1 MYINDLDKMLR
12 NLWRKNIKSMKKI
25 VLVIFS
31 LFLTNALF
39 AQESQQVT
47 PTLFTPKISYLDSL
61 KATFS
66 NHATSNCIDER
77 WMKEIADASLSN
89 EMFFDIENMN
99 IDEKVAYN
107 LDTEVL
113 KKRLRKLDVQSPF
126 VIEYNP
132 ALENVI
138 KSFLKNRSKS
148 FERQM
153 AIAEYYFPLFEEKL
167 SKYNLPLEI
176 KYLAIVESALQP
188 KAKSKVGAGGLWQFM
203 PETGKQYK
211 LKITT
216 YVDERHDPIKSTEA
230 ACHYMMNMYEIF
242 GDWSLVLAS
251 YNCGPGNVSKAIRR
265 SGGKTD
271 YWEIRKYLPR
281 ETANYL
287 PAFLATMYIYEF
299 KKEHGLVPHKAE
311 IKYAETDT
319 VMLKQAMT
327 FKQLSDLLDISEAQ
341 LEYLNPIYKS
351 KYIPSIEEETFYL
364 RLPKNKIGI
373 FVSNE
378 EKIYGYLAYL
388 EQEKIRNIQLA
399 LQAKKRDSIA
409 KQDSLAVVANLT
421 VKNNDTNEYEE
432 VIKKRT
438 KEVVSKNFHKVKK
451 GETLSEIAD
460 KNNVSIVNL
469 RKWNNIKGSNI
480 NAGQSLVIQTIKKV
494 TVNEVVKKPKP
505 KPKTEIV
512 EPVVENAVAENT
524 EKPTENKYSSAKSK
538 IEIKEDYYIVQ
549 KGDSIFSITKK
560 FPNLTTDDLKK
571 KNDLKTDN
579 IQPGMKLKIQ
589 G

>member
-1 MYINDLDKMLR
+1 MK
-12 NLWRKNIKSMKKI
+12 NLI
-25 VLVIFS
+25 VLAAGFLFS
-31 LFLTNALF
+31 NGLL
-39 AQESQQVT
+39 AQENIET
-47 PTLFTPKISYLDSL
+47 KPTFFEPKVSYLDSL
-61 KATFS
+61 KKTFN
-66 NHATSNCIDER
+66 NHETSACIDQR
-77 WMKEIADASLSN
+77 WMKELSDASLSN

-99 IDEKVAYN
+99 IDEKVSYD
-107 LDTEVL
+107 LDTELL
-113 KKRLRKLDVQSPF
+113 KKRLHKLDVQSPF

-138 KSFLKNRSKS
+138 KSFLKNRAKS

-203 PETGKQYK
+203 PATGKQYK
-211 LKITT
+211 LDITT

-271 YWEIRKYLPR
+271 YWEIRKYLPQ

-311 IKYAETDT
+311 MKYAETDT
-319 VMLKQAMT
+319 VMVKHAMT
-327 FKQLSDLLDISEAQ
+327 FKQLSDLLDISEEQ

-351 KYIPSIEEETFYL
+351 KYIPSIGNEHFYL

-388 EQEKIRNIQLA
+388 EQDKINKMQLA
-399 LQAKKRDSIA
+399 QVRKRDSIA
-409 KQDSLAVVANLT
+409 KQDSISVASNFKM
-421 VKNNDTNEYEE
+421 KNNDTTEYEE
-432 VIKKRT
+432 VLKKRT
-438 KEVVSKNFHKVKK
+438 KEVVSKNYHKVKS
-451 GETLSEIAD
+451 GESLGVIAD
-460 KNNVSIVNL
+460 KNKVSISDL

-480 NAGQSLVIQTIKKV
+480 NAGQSLVIQTTKKI
-494 TVNEVVKKPKP
+494 TVNEVIKKPKP
-505 KPKTEIV
+505 KVETIVPEIQ
-512 EPVVENAVAENT
+512 NTVAENS
-524 EKPTENKYSSAKSK
+524 EKPVLNKYADAKSK
-538 IEIKEDYYIVQ
+538 IDMKEDYYIVQ
-549 KGDSIFSITKK
+549 KGDSIFSITRK
-560 FPNLTTDDLKK
+560 FPNLTADDLKK

>member
-1 MYINDLDKMLR
+1 
-12 NLWRKNIKSMKKI
+12 MKKFV
-25 VLVIFS
+25 VLTLG
-31 LFLTNALF
+31 LFFANGLF
-39 AQESQQVT
+39 AQDVQETS
-47 PTLFTPKISYLDSL
+47 PTLFTPKVTYLDSL
-61 KATFS
+61 KATFK
-66 NHATSNCIDER
+66 NHETSTCIDQR
-77 WMKEIADASLSN
+77 WLKEVSDATLSN

-99 IDEKVAYN
+99 IDQAVSYD
-107 LDTEVL
+107 LDTELL
-113 KKRLRKLDVQSPF
+113 KKRLHKLDVQSPF

-138 KSFLKNRSKS
+138 KSFLKNRTKS

-153 AIAEYYFPLFEEKL
+153 ALAEYYFPLFEEKL

-188 KAKSKVGAGGLWQFM
+188 KAKSRVGAGGLWQFM
-203 PETGKQYK
+203 PATGKQYK
-211 LKITT
+211 LDITT

-271 YWEIRKYLPR
+271 YWEIRRYLPK
-281 ETANYL
+281 ETANYV

-299 KKEHGLVPHKAE
+299 KKEHGLVAEKA
-311 IKYAETDT
+311 KVSFFETDT
-319 VMLKQAMT
+319 VMVKHAMT
-327 FKQLSDLLDISEAQ
+327 FKQLSDLLDISEEE
-341 LEYLNPIYKS
+341 LEYYNPIYKS
-351 KYIPSIEEETFYL
+351 KYIPSIDDEHFYL

-378 EKIYGYLAYL
+378 EKIYGYLVYL
-388 EQEKIRNIQLA
+388 EQEKVRNLQLA
-399 LQAKKRDSIA
+399 QVRKRDSIA
-409 KQDSLAVVANLT
+409 KQDSIALASNF
-421 VKNNDTNEYEE
+421 KRNDNTEYEE

-438 KEVVSKNFHKVKK
+438 KDVVSKKYHKVKS

-460 KNNVSIVNL
+460 KNNVSIANL
-469 RKWNNIKGSNI
+469 RTWNKIKGSNI
-480 NAGQSLVIQTIKKV
+480 NAGQSLVIQTTKKV
-494 TVNEVVKKPKP
+494 TVNEVIKKPKP
-505 KPKTEIV
+505 KV
-512 EPVVENAVAENT
+512 ETITPEVQDAVAENVEPNT
-524 EKPTENKYSSAKSK
+524 GEVTKPKTENKYSDAKSK
-538 IEIKEDYYIVQ
+538 IEVKEDYYIVQ
-549 KGDSIFSITKK
+549 KGDSIFSITRK
-560 FPNLTTDDLKK
+560 FPNLTADDLKK
-571 KNDLKTDN
+571 KNDLKSDN

>member
-1 MYINDLDKMLR
+1 
-12 NLWRKNIKSMKKI
+12 MKK
-25 VLVIFS
+25 LVIVAFG
-31 LFLTNALF
+31 LFLSNGML
-39 AQESQQVT
+39 AQESQEIK
-47 PTLFTPKISYLDSL
+47 PTFFEPKVSYLDSL
-61 KATFS
+61 KKTFN
-66 NHATSNCIDER
+66 NHETSACIDQR
-77 WMKEIADASLSN
+77 WTKELSDATLSN

-99 IDEKVAYN
+99 IDEKVSYD
-107 LDTEVL
+107 LDTELL
-113 KKRLRKLDVQSPF
+113 KKRLHKLDVQSPF

-138 KSFLKNRSKS
+138 KSFLKNRAKS

-203 PETGKQYK
+203 PATGKQYK
-211 LKITT
+211 LDITT

-230 ACHYMMNMYEIF
+230 ACHYMMNMYAIF

-271 YWEIRKYLPR
+271 YWEIRKFLPK

-311 IKYAETDT
+311 MKYAETDT
-319 VMLKQAMT
+319 VIVKQAMT
-327 FKQLSDLLDISEAQ
+327 FKQLSDLLDISEEQ

-351 KYIPSIEEETFYL
+351 KYIPSIGDEYFYL

-378 EKIYGYLAYL
+378 DKIYGYLAYL
-388 EQEKIRNIQLA
+388 EQEKIRTIQLA
-399 LQAKKRDSIA
+399 QQIRKRDSVA
-409 KQDSLAVVANLT
+409 KQDSIAVAST
-421 VKNNDTNEYEE
+421 FKMKNNDPTEYEE

-438 KEVVSKNFHKVKK
+438 KEVVSKNYHKVKS
-451 GETLSEIAD
+451 GESLGVIAD
-460 KNNVSIVNL
+460 KNNVSISDL
-469 RKWNNIKGSNI
+469 RKWNNIKGSTI
-480 NAGQSLVIQTIKKV
+480 NAGQSLVIQTTKKI
-494 TVNEVVKKPKP
+494 TVNEVIKKPKP
-505 KPKTEIV
+505 KAEAIV
-512 EPVVENAVAENT
+512 SNVENAVAENT
-524 EKPTENKYSSAKSK
+524 EKPVVNKYADAKSK
-538 IEIKEDYYIVQ
+538 IDMKEDYYIVQ
-549 KGDSIFSITKK
+549 KGDSIFSITRK
-560 FPNLTTDDLKK
+560 FPNLTADDLKK

>member
-1 MYINDLDKMLR
+1 
-12 NLWRKNIKSMKKI
+12 MKK
-25 VLVIFS
+25 LTLTTFGLLLTFS
-31 LFLTNALF
+31 VF
-39 AQESQQVT
+39 AQEKIET
-47 PTLFTPKISYLDSL
+47 PTTFFVPKISYLDSL
-61 KATFS
+61 KKTF
-66 NHATSNCIDER
+66 NVHETSTCIDQR
-77 WMKEIADASLSN
+77 WMKELSDASLSN
-89 EMFFDIENMN
+89 EMFYDIENLN
-99 IDEKVAYN
+99 IDEKVSYD
-107 LDTEVL
+107 LDTDLL
-113 KKRLRKLDVQSPF
+113 KKRLQKLDVQSPF

-153 AIAEYYFPLFEEKL
+153 ALAEYYFPMFEEKL

-203 PETGKQYK
+203 PATGKQYK
-211 LKITT
+211 LDIST
-216 YVDERHDPIKSTEA
+216 YVDERHDPLKSTEA

-271 YWEIRKYLPR
+271 YWEIRKFLPQ

-299 KKEHGLVPHKAE
+299 KKEHGLVPKKAE
-311 IKYAETDT
+311 LTYFETDT
-319 VMLKQAMT
+319 VMVKHAMT
-327 FKQLSDLLDISEAQ
+327 FKQLSDLLDISEEQ
-341 LEYLNPIYKS
+341 LAYLNPIYKS
-351 KYIPSIEEETFYL
+351 NYIPSFEDEHFYL
-364 RLPKNKIGI
+364 RLPKSKIGV

-378 EKIYGYLAYL
+378 EKIYGYLVYL
-388 EQEKIRNIQLA
+388 EQEKIRNLELA
-399 LQAKKRDSIA
+399 QVRKRDSIA
-409 KQDSLAVVANLT
+409 KKDSLALVSNLNF
-421 VKNNDTNEYEE
+421 KNTDSVEYEE

-438 KEVVSKNFHKVKK
+438 KEVLSKNYHKVKS
-451 GETLSEIAD
+451 GESLGVIAD
-460 KNNVSIVNL
+460 KNNVSISDL
-469 RKWNNIKGSNI
+469 RKWNNIKGSAI
-480 NAGQSLVIQTIKKV
+480 NAGQSLVIQTKKKV
-494 TVNEVVKKPKP
+494 TVNEVIKKPK
-505 KPKTEIV
+505 KKIEVV

-524 EKPTENKYSSAKSK
+524 ELQNPQQVKPKTENKYAAAKSK

-560 FPNLTTDDLKK
+560 FPNLTADDLKK

>member
-1 MYINDLDKMLR
+1 MK
-12 NLWRKNIKSMKKI
+12 NLI
-25 VLVIFS
+25 VLAAGFLFS
-31 LFLTNALF
+31 NGVL
-39 AQESQQVT
+39 AQENIET
-47 PTLFTPKISYLDSL
+47 KPTFFETKVSYLDSL
-61 KATFS
+61 KKTFN
-66 NHATSNCIDER
+66 NHETSACIDQR
-77 WMKEIADASLSN
+77 WTKELSDASLSN

-99 IDEKVAYN
+99 IDEKVSYD
-107 LDTEVL
+107 LDTELL
-113 KKRLRKLDVQSPF
+113 KKRLHKLDVQSPF

-138 KSFLKNRSKS
+138 KSFLKNRAKS

-203 PETGKQYK
+203 PATGKQYK
-211 LKITT
+211 LDITT

-271 YWEIRKYLPR
+271 YWEIRKFLPQ

-311 IKYAETDT
+311 MKYAETDT
-319 VMLKQAMT
+319 VMVKHAMT
-327 FKQLSDLLDISEAQ
+327 FKQLSDLLDISEEQ

-351 KYIPSIEEETFYL
+351 KYIPSIGDEHFYL
-364 RLPKNKIGI
+364 RLPKSKIGI

-399 LQAKKRDSIA
+399 QVRKRDSIA
-409 KQDSLAVVANLT
+409 KQDSIAVASNFKM
-421 VKNNDTNEYEE
+421 KNNDTTEYEE

-438 KEVVSKNFHKVKK
+438 KDVVTKNYHKVKS
-451 GETLSEIAD
+451 GESLGVIAD
-460 KNNVSIVNL
+460 KNNVSITDL

-480 NAGQSLVIQTIKKV
+480 NAGQSLVIQTTKKV
-494 TVNEVVKKPKP
+494 TVNEVIKKPK
-505 KPKTEIV
+505 KKTEIIEGNV
-512 EPVVENAVAENT
+512 ETAVAENT
-524 EKPTENKYSSAKSK
+524 VKPVVNKYADAKSK
-538 IEIKEDYYIVQ
+538 LEIKEDYYIVQ
-549 KGDSIFSITKK
+549 KGDSIFSITRK
-560 FPNLTTDDLKK
+560 FPNLTADDLKK
-571 KNDLKTDN
+571 KNDLKSDN

>member
-1 MYINDLDKMLR
+1 
-12 NLWRKNIKSMKKI
+12 MKKT
-25 VLVIFS
+25 LLLTLA
-31 LFLTNALF
+31 LFLSNVLL
-39 AQESQQVT
+39 AQQSKEII

-77 WMKEIADASLSN
+77 WMKEISDATLSN

-99 IDEKVAYN
+99 IDEKVSFD
-107 LDTEVL
+107 LDTELL
-113 KKRLRKLDVQSPF
+113 KKRLHKLDVQSPF

-203 PETGKQYK
+203 PETGRQYK
-211 LKITT
+211 LNITT

-230 ACHYMMNMYEIF
+230 ACHYMLNMYEIF

-299 KKEHGLVPHKAE
+299 KKEHGLVAQKAE
-311 IKYAETDT
+311 MKYAETDT
-319 VMLKQAMT
+319 VMVKHAMT
-327 FKQLSDLLDISEAQ
+327 FKQISDLLDISEAQ
-341 LEYLNPIYKS
+341 LEYLNPIYKA
-351 KYIPSIEEETFYL
+351 KYIPSINKEHFYL

-388 EQEKIRNIQLA
+388 EQEKINKIQLA

-409 KQDSLAVVANLT
+409 KQDSLAIAANLID
-421 VKNNDTNEYEE
+421 KNSDTTEYEE

-438 KEVVSKNFHKVKK
+438 KEVVSKDYHKVKK

-460 KNNVSIVNL
+460 KNKVSIINL

-480 NAGQSLVIQTIKKV
+480 NAGQSLVIQTTKKI

-505 KPKTEIV
+505 KTEII
-512 EPVVENAVAENT
+512 EPAVENAVAENT
-524 EKPTENKYSSAKSK
+524 EKPIENKYSSAKSK
-538 IEIKEDYYIVQ
+538 IEIMEDYYIVQ

-560 FPNLTTDDLKK
+560 FPNLTADDLKK

>member
-1 MYINDLDKMLR
+1 
-12 NLWRKNIKSMKKI
+12 MKKI
-25 VLVIFS
+25 VLLTLG

-61 KATFS
+61 KATFTH
-66 NHATSNCIDER
+66 HATSNCIDER
-77 WMKEIADASLSN
+77 WLKELSDATLSN

-138 KSFLKNRSKS
+138 KSFLKNRTKS

-153 AIAEYYFPLFEEKL
+153 ALAEYYFPLFEEKL

-203 PETGKQYK
+203 PATGKQYK
-211 LKITT
+211 LNIST

-230 ACHYMMNMYEIF
+230 ACHYMMNMYAIF

-287 PAFLATMYIYEF
+287 PAFLATMYIYEY
-299 KKEHGLVPHKAE
+299 KKEHGLVPKKAE
-311 IKYAETDT
+311 MTYFETDT
-319 VMLKQAMT
+319 VMVKQAMT
-327 FKQLSDLLDISEAQ
+327 FKQLADLLDISEEQ

-351 KYIPSIEEETFYL
+351 KYIPSIDDEYFYL

-388 EQEKIRNIQLA
+388 EQEKVRNLQLA

-409 KQDSLAVVANLT
+409 KQDSLAVATSLVVAN
-421 VKNNDTNEYEE
+421 NEPVEMEE
-432 VIKKRT
+432 VLKKRT

-451 GETLSEIAD
+451 GETLSQIAD

-469 RKWNNIKGSNI
+469 RKWNNIKGSTI
-480 NAGQSLVIQTIKKV
+480 NAGQSLVIQTTKKV

-505 KPKTEIV
+505 KTEII
-512 EPVVENAVAENT
+512 EPEVENAVAVNT

>member
-1 MYINDLDKMLR
+1 
-12 NLWRKNIKSMKKI
+12 MKKF
-25 VLVIFS
+25 VILAFG
-31 LFLTNALF
+31 LFLSNGLF
-39 AQESQQVT
+39 AQDSQEIT
-47 PTLFTPKISYLDSL
+47 PTLFTPKVSYLDSL
-61 KATFS
+61 KKTFN
-66 NHATSNCIDER
+66 NHETSACIDQR
-77 WMKEIADASLSN
+77 WTKELSDATLSN

-99 IDEKVAYN
+99 IDEKVSYD
-107 LDTEVL
+107 LDTELL
-113 KKRLRKLDVQSPF
+113 KKRLHKLDVQSPF

-138 KSFLKNRSKS
+138 KSFLKNRAKS

-188 KAKSKVGAGGLWQFM
+188 KAKSRVGAGGLWQFM
-203 PETGKQYK
+203 PATGKQYK
-211 LKITT
+211 LDITT

-271 YWEIRKYLPR
+271 YWEIRKFLPK

-299 KKEHGLVPHKAE
+299 KKEHGLVAHKAE
-311 IKYAETDT
+311 MKYAETDT
-319 VMLKQAMT
+319 VMVKHAMT
-327 FKQLSDLLDISEAQ
+327 FKQLSDLLDVSEEQ

-351 KYIPSIEEETFYL
+351 KYIPSIGDEHFYL

-388 EQEKIRNIQLA
+388 EQEKINKIQLA
-399 LQAKKRDSIA
+399 TQLRKRDSIA
-409 KQDSLAVVANLT
+409 KQDSIAVASNFKM
-421 VKNNDTNEYEE
+421 KNNDPTEYEE
-432 VIKKRT
+432 IVKKRT
-438 KEVVSKNFHKVKK
+438 KDVVSKNYHKVKS
-451 GETLSEIAD
+451 GESLGVIAD
-460 KNNVSIVNL
+460 KNNVSISDL

-480 NAGQSLVIQTIKKV
+480 NAGQSLVIQTTKKI
-494 TVNEVVKKPKP
+494 TVNEVIKKPKP
-505 KPKTEIV
+505 KVETIV
-512 EPVVENAVAENT
+512 LEVENAVAENV
-524 EKPTENKYSSAKSK
+524 EKPTENKYASAKSK
-538 IEIKEDYYIVQ
+538 LEIKEDYYIVQ
-549 KGDSIFSITKK
+549 KGDSIFSITRK
-560 FPNLTTDDLKK
+560 FPNLTADDLKK
-571 KNDLKTDN
+571 KNDLKSDN

>member
-1 MYINDLDKMLR
+1 
-12 NLWRKNIKSMKKI
+12 MKKFVI
-25 VLVIFS
+25 VTFG
-31 LFLTNALF
+31 LFLSNGMF
-39 AQESQQVT
+39 AQENQQTT
-47 PTLFTPKISYLDSL
+47 PTLFTPKVSYLDSL
-61 KATFS
+61 KKTFN
-66 NHATSNCIDER
+66 NHETSACIDQR
-77 WMKEIADASLSN
+77 WTKELSDASLSN

-99 IDEKVAYN
+99 IDEKVSYD
-107 LDTEVL
+107 LDTELL
-113 KKRLRKLDVQSPF
+113 KKRLHKLDVQSPF

-138 KSFLKNRSKS
+138 KSFLKNRAKS

-203 PETGKQYK
+203 PATGKQYK
-211 LKITT
+211 LDITT

-271 YWEIRKYLPR
+271 YWEIRKFLPQ

-311 IKYAETDT
+311 MKYAETDT
-319 VMLKQAMT
+319 VMVKHAMT
-327 FKQLSDLLDISEAQ
+327 FKQLSDLLDISEEQ

-351 KYIPSIEEETFYL
+351 KYIPSIGDEHFYL
-364 RLPKNKIGI
+364 RLPKSKIGI

-399 LQAKKRDSIA
+399 QVRKRDSIA
-409 KQDSLAVVANLT
+409 KQDSIAVASNFKM
-421 VKNNDTNEYEE
+421 KNNDTTEYEE

-438 KEVVSKNFHKVKK
+438 KDVVTKNYHKVKS
-451 GETLSEIAD
+451 GESLGVIAD
-460 KNNVSIVNL
+460 KNNVSISDL

-494 TVNEVVKKPKP
+494 TVNEVIKKPK
-505 KPKTEIV
+505 KKAEIIEGNV
-512 EPVVENAVAENT
+512 ETAVAENT
-524 EKPTENKYSSAKSK
+524 VKPVVNKYADAKSK
-538 IEIKEDYYIVQ
+538 LEIKEDYYIVQ
-549 KGDSIFSITKK
+549 KGDSIFSITRK
-560 FPNLTTDDLKK
+560 FPNLTADDLKK
-571 KNDLKTDN
+571 KNDLKSDN

>member
-1 MYINDLDKMLR
+1 
-12 NLWRKNIKSMKKI
+12 MKKI

>member
-1 MYINDLDKMLR
+1 
-12 NLWRKNIKSMKKI
+12 MKKL
-25 VLVIFS
+25 VLLTLGF
-31 LFLTNALF
+31 FLSNVML
-39 AQESQQVT
+39 AQESKDII

-61 KATFS
+61 KATFTH
-66 NHATSNCIDER
+66 HATSNCIDER
-77 WMKEIADASLSN
+77 WLKELSDATLSN

-113 KKRLRKLDVQSPF
+113 KKRLRKLDAQSPF

-138 KSFLKNRSKS
+138 KSFLKNRTKS

-153 AIAEYYFPLFEEKL
+153 ALAEYYFPLFEEKL

-203 PETGKQYK
+203 PATGKQYK
-211 LKITT
+211 LNIST

-230 ACHYMMNMYEIF
+230 ACHYMMNMYAIF

-299 KKEHGLVPHKAE
+299 KKEHGLVPKKAE
-311 IKYAETDT
+311 MTYFETDT
-319 VMLKQAMT
+319 VMVKQAMT
-327 FKQLSDLLDISEAQ
+327 FKQLSDLLDISEEQ

-351 KYIPSIEEETFYL
+351 KYIPSIDDEYFYL

-388 EQEKIRNIQLA
+388 EQEKERNLQLA

-409 KQDSLAVVANLT
+409 KQDSLAVAASLVVAN
-421 VKNNDTNEYEE
+421 NEPVEMEE
-432 VIKKRT
+432 VVKKRT

-460 KNNVSIVNL
+460 KNNVSIANL
-469 RKWNNIKGSNI
+469 RKWNNIKGSTI
-480 NAGQSLVIQTIKKV
+480 NAGQSLVIQTTKKV

-505 KPKTEIV
+505 KTEII
-512 EPVVENAVAENT
+512 EPEVENAVAVNT

>member
-1 MYINDLDKMLR
+1 MEKKHIR
-12 NLWRKNIKSMKKI
+12 MKKF
-25 VLVIFS
+25 VLLTFG
-31 LFLTNALF
+31 LFLSNGIM
-39 AQESQQVT
+39 AQEIQDIK
-47 PTLFTPKISYLDSL
+47 PTFFEPKISYLDSL
-61 KATFS
+61 KKTFN
-66 NHATSNCIDER
+66 NHETSACIDQR
-77 WMKEIADASLSN
+77 WMKELSDASLSN

-99 IDEKVAYN
+99 IDEKVSYE
-107 LDTEVL
+107 LDTELL
-113 KKRLRKLDVQSPF
+113 KKRLHKLDVQSPF
-126 VIEYNP
+126 DINYNP

-138 KSFLKNRSKS
+138 KSFLKNRAKS

-203 PETGKQYK
+203 PATGKQYK
-211 LKITT
+211 LDITT

-230 ACHYMMNMYEIF
+230 ACYYMMNMYEIF

-271 YWEIRKYLPR
+271 YWEIRKYLPQ

-311 IKYAETDT
+311 MKYAETDT
-319 VMLKQAMT
+319 VMVKHAMT
-327 FKQLSDLLDISEAQ
+327 FKQISDLLDISEEQ

-351 KYIPSIEEETFYL
+351 KYIPSFGDEHFYL
-364 RLPKNKIGI
+364 RLPKSKIGI

-388 EQEKIRNIQLA
+388 EQEKIRNIELA
-399 LQAKKRDSIA
+399 QVRKRDSLA
-409 KQDSLAVVANLT
+409 KQDSIAIASNLKI
-421 VKNNDTNEYEE
+421 KNNDTTEYEE

-438 KEVVSKNFHKVKK
+438 KEVVSKNYHKVKS
-451 GETLSEIAD
+451 GESLGVIAEKHD
-460 KNNVSIVNL
+460 VSISDL

-480 NAGQSLVIQTIKKV
+480 NAGQSLVIQTTKKV
-494 TVNEVVKKPKP
+494 TVNEVVKKPK
-505 KPKTEIV
+505 KKTDSIAPE
-512 EPVVENAVAENT
+512 VENAVAENT
-524 EKPTENKYSSAKSK
+524 DKPTENKYTSAKSK
-538 IEIKEDYYIVQ
+538 IEVKEDYYIVQ

-560 FPNLTTDDLKK
+560 FPNLTADDLKK
-571 KNDLKTDN
+571 KNDLKSDN

>member
-1 MYINDLDKMLR
+1 
-12 NLWRKNIKSMKKI
+12 MKK
-25 VLVIFS
+25 LTLTTFGLLLAFS
-31 LFLTNALF
+31 VF
-39 AQESQQVT
+39 AQEKIETTTTFFV
-47 PTLFTPKISYLDSL
+47 PKISYLDSL
-61 KATFS
+61 KKTF
-66 NHATSNCIDER
+66 NVHETSTCIDQR
-77 WMKEIADASLSN
+77 WMKELSDASLSN
-89 EMFFDIENMN
+89 EMFYDIENLN
-99 IDEKVAYN
+99 IDEKVSYDLN
-107 LDTEVL
+107 TDLL
-113 KKRLRKLDVQSPF
+113 KKRLQKLDVQSPF

-153 AIAEYYFPLFEEKL
+153 ALAEYYFPMFEEKL

-203 PETGKQYK
+203 PATGKQYK
-211 LKITT
+211 LDIST
-216 YVDERHDPIKSTEA
+216 YVDERHDPLKSTEA

-271 YWEIRKYLPR
+271 YWEIRKFLPQ

-299 KKEHGLVPHKAE
+299 KKEHGLVPKKAE
-311 IKYAETDT
+311 LTYFETDT
-319 VMLKQAMT
+319 VMVKHAMT
-327 FKQLSDLLDISEAQ
+327 FKQLSDLLDISEEQ
-341 LEYLNPIYKS
+341 LAYLNPIYKS
-351 KYIPSIEEETFYL
+351 NYIPSFEDEHFYL
-364 RLPKNKIGI
+364 RLPKSKIGV

-388 EQEKIRNIQLA
+388 EQEKIRNLELA
-399 LQAKKRDSIA
+399 QVKKRDSIA
-409 KQDSLAVVANLT
+409 KKDSLALASNLNF
-421 VKNNDTNEYEE
+421 KNTDSVEYEE

-438 KEVVSKNFHKVKK
+438 KEVLSKNYHKVKS
-451 GETLSEIAD
+451 GESLGVIAD
-460 KNNVSIVNL
+460 KNNVSISDL
-469 RKWNNIKGSNI
+469 RKWNNIKGSAI
-480 NAGQSLVIQTIKKV
+480 NAGQSLVIQTKKKV
-494 TVNEVVKKPKP
+494 TVNEVIKKPK
-505 KPKTEIV
+505 KKIEVV

-524 EKPTENKYSSAKSK
+524 DLQNSQQVKPKTENKYTAAKSK

-560 FPNLTTDDLKK
+560 FPNLTADDLKK

>member
-1 MYINDLDKMLR
+1 LYINDLDKMLR
-12 NLWRKNIKSMKKI
+12 NLWRKNKKSMKKI
-25 VLVIFS
+25 VLVILS

-39 AQESQQVT
+39 AQENNQII
-47 PTLFTPKISYLDSL
+47 PALFTPKISYLDSL

-66 NHATSNCIDER
+66 NHPTSNCIDER
-77 WMKEIADASLSN
+77 WMKEIADATLSN

-107 LDTEVL
+107 LDTELL
-113 KKRLRKLDVQSPF
+113 KKRLHKLDVQSPF

-251 YNCGPGNVSKAIRR
+251 YNCGPSNVSKAIRR

-311 IKYAETDT
+311 MKYAETDT
-319 VMLKQAMT
+319 VMLKHAMT

-378 EKIYGYLAYL
+378 EKIYGYLVYL

-421 VKNNDTNEYEE
+421 VKNNDSNEFEE

-438 KEVVSKNFHKVKK
+438 KEVLSKNFHKVKK

-480 NAGQSLVIQTIKKV
+480 TSGQSLVILTTKKV
-494 TVNEVVKKPKP
+494 TVNEVVKKPKS
-505 KPKTEIV
+505 KTEI
-512 EPVVENAVAENT
+512 EELVVENAVAENI
-524 EKPTENKYSSAKSK
+524 EKPIENKYSSAKSK

-579 IQPGMKLKIQ
+579 IKPGMKLKIQ

>member
-1 MYINDLDKMLR
+1 
-12 NLWRKNIKSMKKI
+12 
-25 VLVIFS
+25 
-31 LFLTNALF
+31 
-39 AQESQQVT
+39 
-47 PTLFTPKISYLDSL
+47 
-61 KATFS
+61 
-66 NHATSNCIDER
+66 
-77 WMKEIADASLSN
+77 
-89 EMFFDIENMN
+89 MFFDIENMN

-138 KSFLKNRSKS
+138 KSFLKNRTKS

-153 AIAEYYFPLFEEKL
+153 ALAEYYFPLFEEKL

-203 PETGKQYK
+203 PATGKQYK
-211 LKITT
+211 LNIST

-230 ACHYMMNMYEIF
+230 ACHYMMNMYAIF

-299 KKEHGLVPHKAE
+299 KKEHGLVPKKAE
-311 IKYAETDT
+311 MTYFETDT
-319 VMLKQAMT
+319 VMVKQAMT

-351 KYIPSIEEETFYL
+351 KYIPSIDDEYFYL

-388 EQEKIRNIQLA
+388 EQEKSRNLQLA

-409 KQDSLAVVANLT
+409 KQDSLAVAASLVVAN
-421 VKNNDTNEYEE
+421 NEPVEMEE
-432 VIKKRT
+432 VLKKRT

-451 GETLSEIAD
+451 GETLAEIAK
-460 KNNVSIVNL
+460 KNQVSITDL
-469 RKWNNIKGSNI
+469 KTWNKIKGSAI
-480 NAGQSLVIQTIKKV
+480 NAGQSLVIQTTKKV

-505 KPKTEIV
+505 KTEII
-512 EPVVENAVAENT
+512 EPEVENAVAENT

-538 IEIKEDYYIVQ
+538 IEINEDYYIVQ

-560 FPNLTTDDLKK
+560 FPNLTADDLKK

>member
-1 MYINDLDKMLR
+1 MK
-12 NLWRKNIKSMKKI
+12 NLI
-25 VLVIFS
+25 VLAAGFLFS
-31 LFLTNALF
+31 NGLL
-39 AQESQQVT
+39 AQENIET
-47 PTLFTPKISYLDSL
+47 KPTFFEPKVSYLDSL
-61 KATFS
+61 KKTFN
-66 NHATSNCIDER
+66 NHETSACIDQR
-77 WMKEIADASLSN
+77 WMKELSDASLSN

-99 IDEKVAYN
+99 IDEKVSYD
-107 LDTEVL
+107 LDTELL
-113 KKRLRKLDVQSPF
+113 KKRLHKLDVQSPF

-138 KSFLKNRSKS
+138 KSFLKNRAKS

-203 PETGKQYK
+203 PATGKQYK
-211 LKITT
+211 LDITT

-271 YWEIRKYLPR
+271 YWEIRKYLPQ

-311 IKYAETDT
+311 MKYAETDT
-319 VMLKQAMT
+319 VMVKHAMT
-327 FKQLSDLLDISEAQ
+327 FKQLSDLLDISEEQ

-351 KYIPSIEEETFYL
+351 KYIPSIGNEHFYL

-388 EQEKIRNIQLA
+388 EQDKINKMQLA
-399 LQAKKRDSIA
+399 QVRKRDSIA
-409 KQDSLAVVANLT
+409 KQDSISVASNFKM
-421 VKNNDTNEYEE
+421 KNNDTTEYEE
-432 VIKKRT
+432 VLKKRT
-438 KEVVSKNFHKVKK
+438 KEVVSKNYHKVKS
-451 GETLSEIAD
+451 GESLGVIAD
-460 KNNVSIVNL
+460 KNKVSISDL

-480 NAGQSLVIQTIKKV
+480 NAGQSLVIQTTKKI
-494 TVNEVVKKPKP
+494 TVNEVIKKPKP
-505 KPKTEIV
+505 KVETIVPEIQ
-512 EPVVENAVAENT
+512 NTVAENS
-524 EKPTENKYSSAKSK
+524 EKPVLNKYADAKSK
-538 IEIKEDYYIVQ
+538 IDIKEDFYIVQ

-560 FPNLTTDDLKK
+560 FPNLTADDLKK

>member
-1 MYINDLDKMLR
+1 
-12 NLWRKNIKSMKKI
+12 MKKL
-25 VLVIFS
+25 VLLTLGF
-31 LFLTNALF
+31 FLSNVML
-39 AQESQQVT
+39 AQESKDII

-77 WMKEIADASLSN
+77 WLKELSDATLSN

-138 KSFLKNRSKS
+138 KSFLKNRTKS

-153 AIAEYYFPLFEEKL
+153 ALAEYYFPLFEEKL

-203 PETGKQYK
+203 PATGKQYK
-211 LKITT
+211 LNIST

-230 ACHYMMNMYEIF
+230 ACHYMMNMYAIF

-299 KKEHGLVPHKAE
+299 KKEHGLVPKKAE
-311 IKYAETDT
+311 MTYFETDT
-319 VMLKQAMT
+319 VMVKQAMT

-351 KYIPSIEEETFYL
+351 KYIPSIDDEYFYL

-388 EQEKIRNIQLA
+388 EQEKSRNLQLA

-409 KQDSLAVVANLT
+409 KQDSLAVAASLVIAN
-421 VKNNDTNEYEE
+421 NEPVEMEE
-432 VIKKRT
+432 VLKKRT

-451 GETLSEIAD
+451 GETLSQIAD

-469 RKWNNIKGSNI
+469 RKWNNIKGSTI
-480 NAGQSLVIQTIKKV
+480 NAGQSLVIQTTKKV

-505 KPKTEIV
+505 KTEII
-512 EPVVENAVAENT
+512 EPEVENAVAVNT

>member
-1 MYINDLDKMLR
+1 MEK
-12 NLWRKNIKSMKKI
+12 KHIKSMKKI
-25 VLVIFS
+25 VLLTLG
-31 LFLTNALF
+31 LFLSNALF

-77 WMKEIADASLSN
+77 WLKELSDATLSN

-138 KSFLKNRSKS
+138 KSFLKNRTKS

-153 AIAEYYFPLFEEKL
+153 ALAEYYFPLFEEKL

-203 PETGKQYK
+203 PATGKQYK
-211 LKITT
+211 LNIST

-230 ACHYMMNMYEIF
+230 ACHYMMNMYAIF

-271 YWEIRKYLPR
+271 YWEIRKYLPK
-281 ETANYL
+281 ETANYV

-299 KKEHGLVPHKAE
+299 KKEHGLVPKKAE
-311 IKYAETDT
+311 MTYFETDT
-319 VMLKQAMT
+319 VMVKQAMT

-341 LEYLNPIYKS
+341 LDYLNPIYKS
-351 KYIPSIEEETFYL
+351 KYIPSIDDEYFYL
-364 RLPKNKIGI
+364 RLPKNKIGV

-388 EQEKIRNIQLA
+388 EQEKINKMQLA

-409 KQDSLAVVANLT
+409 KQDSLAVAASLVVST
-421 VKNNDTNEYEE
+421 SEPVEMEE
-432 VIKKRT
+432 VLKKRT

-480 NAGQSLVIQTIKKV
+480 NIGQSLVIQTTKKG
-494 TVNEVVKKPKP
+494 TVNEVVKKPK
-505 KPKTEIV
+505 KKVEIV
-512 EPVVENAVAENT
+512 EPEVENAVAENT
-524 EKPTENKYSSAKSK
+524 EKPSENKYSSAKSK

-560 FPNLTTDDLKK
+560 FPNLTADDLKK
-571 KNDLKTDN
+571 KNDLKSDN

>member
-1 MYINDLDKMLR
+1 
-12 NLWRKNIKSMKKI
+12 MKKFVI
-25 VLVIFS
+25 VAFG
-31 LFLTNALF
+31 LFLSNGLF
-39 AQESQQVT
+39 AQDSQEIT
-47 PTLFTPKISYLDSL
+47 PTLFTPKVSYLDSL
-61 KATFS
+61 KKTFN
-66 NHATSNCIDER
+66 NHETSACIDQR
-77 WMKEIADASLSN
+77 WTKELSDASLSN

-99 IDEKVAYN
+99 IDEKVSYD
-107 LDTEVL
+107 LDTELL
-113 KKRLRKLDVQSPF
+113 KKRLHKLDVQSPF

-203 PETGKQYK
+203 PATGKQYK
-211 LKITT
+211 LDITT

-271 YWEIRKYLPR
+271 YWEIRKYLPQ

-311 IKYAETDT
+311 MKYAETDT
-319 VMLKQAMT
+319 VMVKHAMT
-327 FKQLSDLLDISEAQ
+327 FKQLSDLLDISEEQ

-351 KYIPSIEEETFYL
+351 KYIPSIGDEHFYL

-388 EQEKIRNIQLA
+388 EQEKINNIQLA
-399 LQAKKRDSIA
+399 QVRKRDSIA
-409 KQDSLAVVANLT
+409 KKDSIAVASNFKM
-421 VKNNDTNEYEE
+421 KNNDTTEYEE

-438 KEVVSKNFHKVKK
+438 KEVVSKNYHKVKK
-451 GETLSEIAD
+451 GESLGVIAD
-460 KNNVSIVNL
+460 KNNVSITDL

-480 NAGQSLVIQTIKKV
+480 NAGQSLVIQTTKKV
-494 TVNEVVKKPKP
+494 TVNEVIKKPKS
-505 KPKTEIV
+505 KVETIV
-512 EPVVENAVAENT
+512 PEVENAVAENT
-524 EKPTENKYSSAKSK
+524 VKPTENKYSSAKSK
-538 IEIKEDYYIVQ
+538 IDIKEDYYIVQ

-560 FPNLTTDDLKK
+560 FPNLTADDLKK
-571 KNDLKTDN
+571 KNDLKSDN

>member
-1 MYINDLDKMLR
+1 MK
-12 NLWRKNIKSMKKI
+12 NLI
-25 VLVIFS
+25 VLAAGFLFS
-31 LFLTNALF
+31 NGLL
-39 AQESQQVT
+39 AQENIET
-47 PTLFTPKISYLDSL
+47 KPTFFEPKISYLDSL
-61 KATFS
+61 KKTFK
-66 NHATSNCIDER
+66 NHETSACIDQR
-77 WMKEIADASLSN
+77 WTKELSDASLSN
-89 EMFFDIENMN
+89 EMFFDIENLN
-99 IDEKVAYN
+99 IDEKVSYD
-107 LDTEVL
+107 LDTELL
-113 KKRLRKLDVQSPF
+113 KKRLHKLDVQSPF
-126 VIEYNP
+126 DINYNP

-138 KSFLKNRSKS
+138 KSFLKNRAKS

-203 PETGKQYK
+203 PATGKQYK
-211 LKITT
+211 LDITT

-271 YWEIRKYLPR
+271 YWEIRKYLPQ

-311 IKYAETDT
+311 MKYAETDT
-319 VMLKQAMT
+319 VMVKHAMT
-327 FKQLSDLLDISEAQ
+327 FKQISDLLDISEEQ

-351 KYIPSIEEETFYL
+351 KYIPSIGDEHFYL
-364 RLPKNKIGI
+364 RLPKSKIGI

-378 EKIYGYLAYL
+378 DKIYGYLAYL
-388 EQEKIRNIQLA
+388 EQEKIRNMELA
-399 LQAKKRDSIA
+399 QARKRDSIA
-409 KQDSLAVVANLT
+409 KKDSIALASAST
-421 VKNNDTNEYEE
+421 VNFKNTDDIEYEE

-438 KEVVSKNFHKVKK
+438 KEVVSKNYHKVKS
-451 GETLSEIAD
+451 GESLGVIAE
-460 KNNVSIVNL
+460 KHNVSITDL

-480 NAGQSLVIQTIKKV
+480 NAGQSLVIQTTKKV
-494 TVNEVVKKPKP
+494 TVNEVVKKPKKKSELIAP
-505 KPKTEIV
+505 E
-512 EPVVENAVAENT
+512 VENAVAENT
-524 EKPTENKYSSAKSK
+524 ELSTTEPVKAKTENKYASAKSK
-538 IEIKEDYYIVQ
+538 IDIKEDYYIVQ

-560 FPNLTTDDLKK
+560 FPNLTADDLKK
-571 KNDLKTDN
+571 KNDLKSDN

>member
-1 MYINDLDKMLR
+1 
-12 NLWRKNIKSMKKI
+12 MKKI
-25 VLVIFS
+25 VLLTLG
-31 LFLTNALF
+31 LFLSNVML
-39 AQESQQVT
+39 AQENKEIN

-77 WMKEIADASLSN
+77 WLKELSDATLSN

-99 IDEKVAYN
+99 IDEEVAYN

-138 KSFLKNRSKS
+138 KSFLKNRTKS

-153 AIAEYYFPLFEEKL
+153 ALAEYYFPLFEEKL

-203 PETGKQYK
+203 PATGKQYK
-211 LKITT
+211 LNITT

-230 ACHYMMNMYEIF
+230 ACHYMMNMYAIF

-271 YWEIRKYLPR
+271 YWEIRKYLPK
-281 ETANYL
+281 ETANYV

-299 KKEHGLVPHKAE
+299 KKEHGLVPKKAE
-311 IKYAETDT
+311 MTYFETDT
-319 VMLKQAMT
+319 VMVKQAMT

-351 KYIPSIEEETFYL
+351 KYIPSIDDEYFYL

-388 EQEKIRNIQLA
+388 EQEKINKIQLA

-409 KQDSLAVVANLT
+409 KQDSLAVAASLV
-421 VKNNDTNEYEE
+421 VTNSEPVEMEE

-480 NAGQSLVIQTIKKV
+480 NIGQSLVIQTTKKV

-505 KPKTEIV
+505 KTDIV
-512 EPVVENAVAENT
+512 EPNVENAVAETT
-524 EKPTENKYSSAKSK
+524 EKPSENKYSSAKSK
-538 IEIKEDYYIVQ
+538 IDIKEDYYIVQ

-560 FPNLTTDDLKK
+560 FPNLTADDLKK
-571 KNDLKTDN
+571 KNDLKNDN

>member
-1 MYINDLDKMLR
+1 
-12 NLWRKNIKSMKKI
+12 MKKL
-25 VLVIFS
+25 VLLTLGF
-31 LFLTNALF
+31 FLSNVML
-39 AQESQQVT
+39 AQESKEII

-77 WMKEIADASLSN
+77 WLKELSDATLSN

-113 KKRLRKLDVQSPF
+113 KKRLRKLDIQSPF

-138 KSFLKNRSKS
+138 KSFLKNRTKS

-153 AIAEYYFPLFEEKL
+153 ALAEYYFPLFEEKL

-203 PETGKQYK
+203 PATGKQYK
-211 LKITT
+211 LNIST

-230 ACHYMMNMYEIF
+230 ACHYMMNMYAIF

-299 KKEHGLVPHKAE
+299 KKEHGLVPKKAE
-311 IKYAETDT
+311 MTYFETDT
-319 VMLKQAMT
+319 VMVKQAMT
-327 FKQLSDLLDISEAQ
+327 FKQLSDLLDISEEQ

-351 KYIPSIEEETFYL
+351 KYIPSIDDEYFYL

-388 EQEKIRNIQLA
+388 EQEKARNLQLA

-409 KQDSLAVVANLT
+409 KQDSLAVATSLVVAN
-421 VKNNDTNEYEE
+421 NEPVEMEE
-432 VIKKRT
+432 VLKKRT

-451 GETLSEIAD
+451 GETLSQIAD

-469 RKWNNIKGSNI
+469 RKWNNIKGSTI
-480 NAGQSLVIQTIKKV
+480 NAGQSLVIQTTKKV
-494 TVNEVVKKPKP
+494 TVNEVLKKP
-505 KPKTEIV
+505 KPKTEII
-512 EPVVENAVAENT
+512 EPEVENAVAENT
-524 EKPTENKYSSAKSK
+524 EKPIENKYSSAKSK
-538 IEIKEDYYIVQ
+538 IEINEDYYIVQ

-560 FPNLTTDDLKK
+560 FPNLTADDLKK

>member
-1 MYINDLDKMLR
+1 MEK
-12 NLWRKNIKSMKKI
+12 KHIKRMKKI
-25 VLVIFS
+25 VLLTLG

-61 KATFS
+61 KATFTH
-66 NHATSNCIDER
+66 HATSNCIDER
-77 WMKEIADASLSN
+77 WLKELSDATLSN

-138 KSFLKNRSKS
+138 KSFLKNRTKS

-153 AIAEYYFPLFEEKL
+153 ALAEYYFPLFEEKL

-203 PETGKQYK
+203 PATGKQYK
-211 LKITT
+211 LNIST

-230 ACHYMMNMYEIF
+230 ACHYMMNMYAIF

-287 PAFLATMYIYEF
+287 PAFLATMYIYEY
-299 KKEHGLVPHKAE
+299 KKEHGLVPKKAE
-311 IKYAETDT
+311 MTYFETDT
-319 VMLKQAMT
+319 VMVKQAMT
-327 FKQLSDLLDISEAQ
+327 FKQLSDLLDISEEQ

-351 KYIPSIEEETFYL
+351 KYIPSIDDEYFYL

-388 EQEKIRNIQLA
+388 EQEKVRNLQLA

-409 KQDSLAVVANLT
+409 KQDSLAVATSLVVAN
-421 VKNNDTNEYEE
+421 NEPVEMEE
-432 VIKKRT
+432 VLKKRT

-451 GETLSEIAD
+451 GETLSQIAD

-469 RKWNNIKGSNI
+469 RKWNNIKGSTI
-480 NAGQSLVIQTIKKV
+480 NAGQSLVIQTTKKV

-505 KPKTEIV
+505 KTEII
-512 EPVVENAVAENT
+512 EPEVENAVAVNT

>member
-1 MYINDLDKMLR
+1 
-12 NLWRKNIKSMKKI
+12 MKKL
-25 VLVIFS
+25 VLLTLGF
-31 LFLTNALF
+31 FLSNVML
-39 AQESQQVT
+39 AQESKDII

-61 KATFS
+61 KATFTH
-66 NHATSNCIDER
+66 HATSNCIDER
-77 WMKEIADASLSN
+77 WLKELSDATLSN

-138 KSFLKNRSKS
+138 KSFLKNRTKS

-153 AIAEYYFPLFEEKL
+153 ALAEYYFPLFEEKL

-203 PETGKQYK
+203 PATGKQYK
-211 LKITT
+211 LNIST

-230 ACHYMMNMYEIF
+230 ACHYMMNMYDIF

-299 KKEHGLVPHKAE
+299 KKEHGLVPKKAE
-311 IKYAETDT
+311 MTYFETDT
-319 VMLKQAMT
+319 VMVKQALT

-351 KYIPSIEEETFYL
+351 KYIPSIDDEYFYL

-388 EQEKIRNIQLA
+388 EQEKSRNLQLA

-409 KQDSLAVVANLT
+409 KQDSLAVAASLVVAN
-421 VKNNDTNEYEE
+421 NEPVEMEE
-432 VIKKRT
+432 VLKKRT

-451 GETLSEIAD
+451 GETLAEIAK
-460 KNNVSIVNL
+460 KNQVSITDL
-469 RKWNNIKGSNI
+469 KTWNKIKGSAI
-480 NAGQSLVIQTIKKV
+480 NAGQSLVIQTTKKV

-505 KPKTEIV
+505 KTEII

-538 IEIKEDYYIVQ
+538 IEMKEDYYIVQ

-560 FPNLTTDDLKK
+560 FPNLTADDLKK

>member
-1 MYINDLDKMLR
+1 
-12 NLWRKNIKSMKKI
+12 MKKL
-25 VLVIFS
+25 VLLTLGF
-31 LFLTNALF
+31 FLSYVML
-39 AQESQQVT
+39 AQESKDII

-61 KATFS
+61 KATFTH
-66 NHATSNCIDER
+66 HATSNCIDER
-77 WMKEIADASLSN
+77 WLKELSDATLSN

-99 IDEKVAYN
+99 IDEKVVYN

-138 KSFLKNRSKS
+138 KSFLKNRTKS

-203 PETGKQYK
+203 PATGKQYK
-211 LKITT
+211 LNIST

-230 ACHYMMNMYEIF
+230 ACHYMMNMYAIF

-299 KKEHGLVPHKAE
+299 KKEHGLVPKKAE
-311 IKYAETDT
+311 MTYFETDT
-319 VMLKQAMT
+319 VMVKQAMT
-327 FKQLSDLLDISEAQ
+327 FKQLSDLLDISEEQ

-351 KYIPSIEEETFYL
+351 KYIPSIDDEYFYL

-388 EQEKIRNIQLA
+388 EQQKVRNLQLA

-409 KQDSLAVVANLT
+409 KQDSLAVAASLVVAN
-421 VKNNDTNEYEE
+421 NEPVEMEE
-432 VIKKRT
+432 VLKKRT

-451 GETLSEIAD
+451 GETLAEIAK
-460 KNNVSIVNL
+460 KNQVSITDL
-469 RKWNNIKGSNI
+469 KTWNKIKGSTI
-480 NAGQSLVIQTIKKV
+480 NAGQSLVIQTTKKV
-494 TVNEVVKKPKP
+494 TVNEVVKKPKT
-505 KPKTEIV
+505 KTEIV
-512 EPVVENAVAENT
+512 EPEVENAVAVNT

-560 FPNLTTDDLKK
+560 FPNLTADDLKK

>member
-1 MYINDLDKMLR
+1 
-12 NLWRKNIKSMKKI
+12 
-25 VLVIFS
+25 
-31 LFLTNALF
+31 
-39 AQESQQVT
+39 
-47 PTLFTPKISYLDSL
+47 
-61 KATFS
+61 
-66 NHATSNCIDER
+66 
-77 WMKEIADASLSN
+77 
-89 EMFFDIENMN
+89 MFFDIENMN
-99 IDEKVAYN
+99 IDEKVSFD
-107 LDTEVL
+107 LDTELL
-113 KKRLRKLDVQSPF
+113 KKRLHKLDVQSPF
-126 VIEYNP
+126 VIEYNA

-211 LKITT
+211 LNITT

-230 ACHYMMNMYEIF
+230 ACHYMLNMYEIF

-271 YWEIRKYLPR
+271 YWEIRKFLPR

-299 KKEHGLVPHKAE
+299 KKEHGLVAQKAE
-311 IKYAETDT
+311 MKYAETDT
-319 VMLKQAMT
+319 VMVKHAMT
-327 FKQLSDLLDISEAQ
+327 FKQISDLLDISEAQ
-341 LEYLNPIYKS
+341 LEYLNPIYKA
-351 KYIPSIEEETFYL
+351 KYIPSINKEYFYL

-388 EQEKIRNIQLA
+388 EQEKINNIQLA

-409 KQDSLAVVANLT
+409 KQDSLAIAANLID
-421 VKNNDTNEYEE
+421 KNSDTTEYEE

-438 KEVVSKNFHKVKK
+438 KEVVSKDYHKVKK

-460 KNNVSIVNL
+460 KNKVSIINL

-480 NAGQSLVIQTIKKV
+480 NAGQSLVIQTTKKI

-505 KPKTEIV
+505 KTEVI
-512 EPVVENAVAENT
+512 EPAVENAVAENI

-538 IEIKEDYYIVQ
+538 IEIMEDYYIVQ

-560 FPNLTTDDLKK
+560 FPNLTADDLKK

>member
-1 MYINDLDKMLR
+1 
-12 NLWRKNIKSMKKI
+12 MKKL
-25 VLVIFS
+25 VLLTLGF
-31 LFLTNALF
+31 FLSNVML
-39 AQESQQVT
+39 AQESKDII

-77 WMKEIADASLSN
+77 WLKELSDATLSN

-138 KSFLKNRSKS
+138 KSFLKNRTKS

-153 AIAEYYFPLFEEKL
+153 ALAEYYFPLFEEKL

-203 PETGKQYK
+203 PATGKQYK
-211 LKITT
+211 LNIST

-230 ACHYMMNMYEIF
+230 ACHYMMNMYAIF

-299 KKEHGLVPHKAE
+299 KKEHGLVPKKAE
-311 IKYAETDT
+311 MTYFETDT
-319 VMLKQAMT
+319 VMVKQAMT
-327 FKQLSDLLDISEAQ
+327 FKQLSDLLDISAAQ

-351 KYIPSIEEETFYL
+351 KYIPSIDDEYFYL

-388 EQEKIRNIQLA
+388 EQEKARNLQLA

-409 KQDSLAVVANLT
+409 KQDSLAVAASLVVAN
-421 VKNNDTNEYEE
+421 NEPVEMEE
-432 VIKKRT
+432 VLKKRT

-451 GETLSEIAD
+451 GETLAEIAK
-460 KNNVSIVNL
+460 KNQVSITDL
-469 RKWNNIKGSNI
+469 KTWNKIKGSTI
-480 NAGQSLVIQTIKKV
+480 NAGQSLVIQTTKKV

-505 KPKTEIV
+505 KTEIV
-512 EPVVENAVAENT
+512 EPEVENAVAVNT

>member
-1 MYINDLDKMLR
+1 MEK
-12 NLWRKNIKSMKKI
+12 KHIKSMKKI
-25 VLVIFS
+25 VLVTLG
-31 LFLTNALF
+31 LFLSNALF

-61 KATFS
+61 KATFTH
-66 NHATSNCIDER
+66 HATSNCIDER
-77 WMKEIADASLSN
+77 WLKELSDATLSN

-138 KSFLKNRSKS
+138 KSFLKNRTKS

-153 AIAEYYFPLFEEKL
+153 ALAEYYFPLFEEKL

-203 PETGKQYK
+203 PATGKQYK
-211 LKITT
+211 LNIST

-230 ACHYMMNMYEIF
+230 ACHYMMNMYAIF

-287 PAFLATMYIYEF
+287 PAFLATMYIYEY
-299 KKEHGLVPHKAE
+299 KKEHGLVPKKAE
-311 IKYAETDT
+311 MTYFETDT
-319 VMLKQAMT
+319 VMVKQAMT
-327 FKQLSDLLDISEAQ
+327 FKQLSDLLDISEEQ

-351 KYIPSIEEETFYL
+351 KYIPSIDDEYFYL

-388 EQEKIRNIQLA
+388 EQEKARNLQLA

-409 KQDSLAVVANLT
+409 KQDSLAVATSLVVAN
-421 VKNNDTNEYEE
+421 NEPVEMEE
-432 VIKKRT
+432 VLKKRT

-451 GETLSEIAD
+451 GETLSQIAD

-469 RKWNNIKGSNI
+469 RKWNNIKGSTI
-480 NAGQSLVIQTIKKV
+480 NAGQSLVIQTTKKV

-505 KPKTEIV
+505 KTEIV
-512 EPVVENAVAENT
+512 EPEVENAVAVNA

>member
-1 MYINDLDKMLR
+1 
-12 NLWRKNIKSMKKI
+12 MKKL
-25 VLVIFS
+25 VLLTLGF
-31 LFLTNALF
+31 FLSNVML
-39 AQESQQVT
+39 AQESKDII

-61 KATFS
+61 KATFTH
-66 NHATSNCIDER
+66 HATSNCIDER
-77 WMKEIADASLSN
+77 WLKELSDATLSN

-138 KSFLKNRSKS
+138 KSFLKNRTKS

-153 AIAEYYFPLFEEKL
+153 ALAEYYFPLFEEKL

-203 PETGKQYK
+203 PATGKQYK
-211 LKITT
+211 LNIST

-230 ACHYMMNMYEIF
+230 ACHYMMNMYAIF

-299 KKEHGLVPHKAE
+299 KKEHGLVPKKAE
-311 IKYAETDT
+311 MTYFETDT
-319 VMLKQAMT
+319 VMVKQAMT

-351 KYIPSIEEETFYL
+351 KYIPSIDDEYFYL

-388 EQEKIRNIQLA
+388 EQEKSRNLQLA

-409 KQDSLAVVANLT
+409 KQDSLAVAASLVVAN
-421 VKNNDTNEYEE
+421 NEPVEMEE
-432 VIKKRT
+432 VLKKRT

-451 GETLSEIAD
+451 GETLSQIAD

-469 RKWNNIKGSNI
+469 RKWNKIKGSTI
-480 NAGQSLVIQTIKKV
+480 NAGQSLVIQTTKKV
-494 TVNEVVKKPKP
+494 TVNEVVKKP

-512 EPVVENAVAENT
+512 EPVVENAVAVNI

-560 FPNLTTDDLKK
+560 FPNLTADDLKK

>member
-1 MYINDLDKMLR
+1 MEK
-12 NLWRKNIKSMKKI
+12 KHIKKMKKI
-25 VLVIFS
+25 VLLTLG
-31 LFLTNALF
+31 LFLSNALF

-311 IKYAETDT
+311 MKYAETDT

-399 LQAKKRDSIA
+399 LQEKKRDSIA

-505 KPKTEIV
+505 KTEIV

>member
-1 MYINDLDKMLR
+1 MK
-12 NLWRKNIKSMKKI
+12 NLI
-25 VLVIFS
+25 VLAAGFLFS
-31 LFLTNALF
+31 NGVL
-39 AQESQQVT
+39 AQENIET
-47 PTLFTPKISYLDSL
+47 KPTFFEPKVSYLDSL
-61 KATFS
+61 KKTFN
-66 NHATSNCIDER
+66 NHETSACIDQR
-77 WMKEIADASLSN
+77 WTKELSDATLSN

-99 IDEKVAYN
+99 IDEKVSYD
-107 LDTEVL
+107 LDTELL
-113 KKRLRKLDVQSPF
+113 KKRLHKLDVQSPF

-138 KSFLKNRSKS
+138 KSFLKNRAKS

-203 PETGKQYK
+203 PATGKQYK
-211 LKITT
+211 LDITT

-271 YWEIRKYLPR
+271 YWEIRKYLPQ

-311 IKYAETDT
+311 MKYAETDT
-319 VMLKQAMT
+319 VMVKHAMT
-327 FKQLSDLLDISEAQ
+327 FKQLSDLLDISEEQ

-351 KYIPSIEEETFYL
+351 KYIPSIGDEHFYL

-388 EQEKIRNIQLA
+388 EQEKINKIQLA
-399 LQAKKRDSIA
+399 QLRKRDSIA
-409 KQDSLAVVANLT
+409 KQDSIAVASNFKMKSNEPT
-421 VKNNDTNEYEE
+421 EYEE

-438 KEVVSKNFHKVKK
+438 KEVVSKNYHKVKS
-451 GETLSEIAD
+451 GESLGVIAD
-460 KNNVSIVNL
+460 KNNVSISDL

-480 NAGQSLVIQTIKKV
+480 NAGQSLVIQSTKKV
-494 TVNEVVKKPKP
+494 TVNEVIKKPK
-505 KPKTEIV
+505 KKTEIIEADV
-512 EPVVENAVAENT
+512 KTAVAENT
-524 EKPTENKYSSAKSK
+524 VKPVVNKYADAKSK
-538 IEIKEDYYIVQ
+538 LEIKEDYYIVQ

-560 FPNLTTDDLKK
+560 FPNLTADDLKK
-571 KNDLKTDN
+571 KNDLKSDN
-579 IQPGMKLKIQ
+579 IQPGMKLKIL

>member
-1 MYINDLDKMLR
+1 
-12 NLWRKNIKSMKKI
+12 MKKL
-25 VLVIFS
+25 VLLTLG
-31 LFLTNALF
+31 LFLSNVML
-39 AQESQQVT
+39 AQGSKEII

-61 KATFS
+61 KATFTH
-66 NHATSNCIDER
+66 HATSNCIDER
-77 WMKEIADASLSN
+77 WLKELSDATLSN

-113 KKRLRKLDVQSPF
+113 KKRLRKLDIQSPF

-138 KSFLKNRSKS
+138 KSFLKNRTKS

-153 AIAEYYFPLFEEKL
+153 ALAEYYFPLFEEKL

-203 PETGKQYK
+203 PATGKQYK
-211 LKITT
+211 LNIST

-230 ACHYMMNMYEIF
+230 ACHYMMNMYAIF

-299 KKEHGLVPHKAE
+299 KKEHGLVPKKAE
-311 IKYAETDT
+311 MTYFETDT
-319 VMLKQAMT
+319 VMVKQAMT

-351 KYIPSIEEETFYL
+351 KYIPSIDDEYFYL

-388 EQEKIRNIQLA
+388 EQEKSRNLQLA

-409 KQDSLAVVANLT
+409 KQDSLAVAASLVVAN
-421 VKNNDTNEYEE
+421 NEPVEMEE
-432 VIKKRT
+432 VLKKRT

-451 GETLSEIAD
+451 GETLAEIAK
-460 KNNVSIVNL
+460 KNQVSITDL
-469 RKWNNIKGSNI
+469 KTWNKIKGSAI
-480 NAGQSLVIQTIKKV
+480 NAGQSLVIQTTKKV

-505 KPKTEIV
+505 KTEII

-538 IEIKEDYYIVQ
+538 IEINEDYYIVQ

-560 FPNLTTDDLKK
+560 FPNLTADDLKK

>member
-1 MYINDLDKMLR
+1 
-12 NLWRKNIKSMKKI
+12 MKKF
-25 VLVIFS
+25 VILTFG
-31 LFLTNALF
+31 LFLSNGLL
-39 AQESQQVT
+39 AQENQEIT
-47 PTLFTPKISYLDSL
+47 PTLFTPKVSYLDSL
-61 KATFS
+61 KKTFN
-66 NHATSNCIDER
+66 NHETSACIDQR
-77 WMKEIADASLSN
+77 WMKELSDASLSN

-99 IDEKVAYN
+99 IDEKVSYD
-107 LDTEVL
+107 LDTELL
-113 KKRLRKLDVQSPF
+113 KKRLHKLDVQSPF

-138 KSFLKNRSKS
+138 KSFLKNRAKS

-203 PETGKQYK
+203 PATGKQYK
-211 LKITT
+211 LDITT

-271 YWEIRKYLPR
+271 YWEIRKFLPK

-299 KKEHGLVPHKAE
+299 KKEHGLVAHKAE
-311 IKYAETDT
+311 MKYAETDT
-319 VMLKQAMT
+319 VMVKHAMT
-327 FKQLSDLLDISEAQ
+327 FKQLSDLLDISEEQ

-351 KYIPSIEEETFYL
+351 KYIPSIDNEYFYL

-399 LQAKKRDSIA
+399 QVRKRDSIA
-409 KQDSLAVVANLT
+409 KQDSIAVASNLRM
-421 VKNNDTNEYEE
+421 KNDDTTEYEE

-438 KEVVSKNFHKVKK
+438 KEVVSKNYHKVKK
-451 GETLSEIAD
+451 GESLGVIAD
-460 KNNVSIVNL
+460 KNNVSISDL

-480 NAGQSLVIQTIKKV
+480 NAGQSLVIQTTKKV
-494 TVNEVVKKPKP
+494 TVNEVVKKPK
-505 KPKTEIV
+505 KKTEILEPEV
-512 EPVVENAVAENT
+512 ETAVAENT
-524 EKPTENKYSSAKSK
+524 EKPSENKYTSAKSK
-538 IEIKEDYYIVQ
+538 IDMKEDYYIVQ

-560 FPNLTTDDLKK
+560 FPNLTADDLKK
-571 KNDLKTDN
+571 KNDLKSDN

>member
-1 MYINDLDKMLR
+1 
-12 NLWRKNIKSMKKI
+12 MKKF
-25 VLVIFS
+25 VILAFG
-31 LFLTNALF
+31 LFLSNGMF
-39 AQESQQVT
+39 AQDSQEIK
-47 PTLFTPKISYLDSL
+47 PTLFTPKVSYLDSL
-61 KATFS
+61 KATFN
-66 NHATSNCIDER
+66 NHETSSCIDQR
-77 WMKEIADASLSN
+77 WMKELSDASLSN
-89 EMFFDIENMN
+89 EMFFDIENLN
-99 IDEKVAYN
+99 IDEKVSYD
-107 LDTEVL
+107 LDTELL
-113 KKRLRKLDVQSPF
+113 KKRLHKLDVQSPF

-138 KSFLKNRSKS
+138 KSFLKNRAKS

-203 PETGKQYK
+203 PATGKQYK
-211 LKITT
+211 LDITT

-271 YWEIRKYLPR
+271 YWEIRKFLPQ

-311 IKYAETDT
+311 MKYAETDT
-319 VMLKQAMT
+319 VMVKHAMT
-327 FKQLSDLLDISEAQ
+327 FKQLSDLLDISEEQ

-351 KYIPSIEEETFYL
+351 KYIPSIGDEHFYL

-399 LQAKKRDSIA
+399 QVRKRDSIA
-409 KQDSLAVVANLT
+409 KQDSIAVASNFKM
-421 VKNNDTNEYEE
+421 KNNDTTEYEE

-438 KEVVSKNFHKVKK
+438 KDVVTKNYHKVKS
-451 GETLSEIAD
+451 GESLGVIAD
-460 KNNVSIVNL
+460 KNNVSISDL

-480 NAGQSLVIQTIKKV
+480 NAGQSLVIQTTKKV
-494 TVNEVVKKPKP
+494 TVNEVIKKPK
-505 KPKTEIV
+505 KKAEIIEGNV
-512 EPVVENAVAENT
+512 ETAVAENT
-524 EKPTENKYSSAKSK
+524 VKPVVNKYADAKSK
-538 IEIKEDYYIVQ
+538 LEIKEDYYIVQ
-549 KGDSIFSITKK
+549 KGDSIFSITRK
-560 FPNLTTDDLKK
+560 FPNLTADDLKK
-571 KNDLKTDN
+571 KNDLKSDN

>member
-1 MYINDLDKMLR
+1 MEQKH
-12 NLWRKNIKSMKKI
+12 IKSMKKI
-25 VLVIFS
+25 VLVTLG
-31 LFLTNALF
+31 LFLSNTLF

-66 NHATSNCIDER
+66 NHSTSNCIDER
-77 WMKEIADASLSN
+77 WLKQIADASLSN

-99 IDEKVAYN
+99 IDEKVSYN
-107 LDTEVL
+107 LDTELL
-113 KKRLRKLDVQSPF
+113 KKRLHKLDVQSPF

-203 PETGKQYK
+203 PETGRQYK
-211 LKITT
+211 LNITT

-230 ACHYMMNMYEIF
+230 ACHYMLNMYEIF

-299 KKEHGLVPHKAE
+299 KKEHGLVAHKAE
-311 IKYAETDT
+311 MKYAETDT
-319 VMLKQAMT
+319 VMVKQAMT
-327 FKQLSDLLDISEAQ
+327 FKQISDLLDISEAQ
-341 LEYLNPIYKS
+341 LEYLNPIYKA
-351 KYIPSIEEETFYL
+351 KYIPSINNEYFYL

-388 EQEKIRNIQLA
+388 EQEKINKIQLA

-409 KQDSLAVVANLT
+409 KQDSLAITANLID
-421 VKNNDTNEYEE
+421 KNSDTSEYEE

-438 KEVVSKNFHKVKK
+438 KEVVSKDYHKVKK

-460 KNNVSIVNL
+460 KNKVSIINL

-480 NAGQSLVIQTIKKV
+480 NAGQSLVIQTTKKI
-494 TVNEVVKKPKP
+494 TVNEVVKKLKP
-505 KPKTEIV
+505 KNEII
-512 EPVVENAVAENT
+512 EPAVENAVAENI

-560 FPNLTTDDLKK
+560 FPNLTADDLKK